1 MIAGGALLTGV
12 TLRDGSLRSSMRLF
26 FEVPAWR
33 LKKPLAELMA
43 GKAWLFPAAV
53 SLRLIPVTSAQ
64 LTSPAF

>member
-1 MIAGGALLTGV
+1 
-12 TLRDGSLRSSMRLF
+12 MRLF

-53 SLRLIPVTSAQ
+53 SLRVTPVSSAQ
-64 LTSPAF
+64 LTPPDF